1 MNRCQPA
8 ALIDLRG
15 EFAAAAA
22 WAPPEED
29 PPAPAPPAPSPG
41 DDSAPPADVAGEGEP
56 VEGEEPP
63 ENPALKKLSDEA
75 ARHRVRAKEAEAKAE
90 GLAAQVRSLT
100 LRIAFN
106 ALAGDAEL
114 NDLDAA
120 WKLAADDLTVVDV
133 AEDGTVDT
141 ERLAQIVAHV
151 AERYPYLASAPAP
164 ATSPSADAFP
174 PTEPS
179 GRQTNGPRKQT
190 NGLNVALLESKF
202 PALRRGRG

>member
-1 MNRCQPA
+1 MTA
-8 ALIDLRG
+8 YIDLRG
-15 EFAAAAA
+15 AFAAPAY

-29 PPAPAPPAPSPG
+29 PPAPAPPAPSPD
-41 DDSAPPADVAGEGEP
+41 DDSAPPAGVAGEGEP
-56 VEGEEPP
+56 VEGEAP
-63 ENPALKKLSDEA
+63 ENPELKKLHDEA
-75 ARHRVRAKEAEAKAE
+75 ARHRVRAKDAEAKAE

-106 ALAGDAEL
+106 TLAGEAEL
-114 NDLDAA
+114 TDLDAA

-164 ATSPSADAFP
+164 ATPAKADAFP

-179 GRQTNGPRKQT
+179 GRPTNGRKKQIG
-190 NGLNVALLESKF
+190 GLNVELLESKF
-202 PALRRGRG
+202 PALRHKRR

>member
-1 MNRCQPA
+1 MTDTY
-8 ALIDLRG
+8 DLRNLLVLPG
-15 EFAAAAA
+15 A
-22 WAPPEED
+22 WSPPED
-29 PPAPAPPAPSPG
+29 PPEPAPPAPSPD
-41 DDSAPPADVAGEGEP
+41 DDSDAAADVAGEGEP

-75 ARHRVRAKEAEAKAE
+75 ARHRVRAKDAEAKAE

-151 AERYPYLASAPAP
+151 AERYPYLASVSAP
-164 ATSPSADAFP
+164 ATPAKADAFP

-179 GRQTNGPRKQT
+179 GRPTNGRKKQIG
-190 NGLNVALLESKF
+190 GLNVELLESKF
-202 PALRRGRG
+202 PALRHKRR

>member
-1 MNRCQPA
+1 MT

-15 EFAAAAA
+15 AFSAPAR

-29 PPAPAPPAPSPG
+29 PPAPAPPAPSP
-41 DDSAPPADVAGEGEP
+41 DDDGEASADVAGGGDP

-63 ENPALKKLSDEA
+63 ENPALKKLHDEA
-75 ARHRVRAKEAEAKAE
+75 ARHRVRAKDAEAKAE
-90 GLAAQVRSLT
+90 GLAGQVRSLT

-106 ALAGDAEL
+106 TLAGEAEL
-114 NDLDAA
+114 TDLDAA

-141 ERLAQIVAHV
+141 ERLGQIVAHV

-164 ATSPSADAFP
+164 AIPAKTDAFL

-179 GRQTNGPRKQT
+179 GRPTNGRRAKWPD
-190 NGLNVALLESKF
+190 GLDAARLEAKF
-202 PALRRGRG
+202 PALERARRSR